1 MRLAI
6 KQSISVMLIHAIV
19 LSSLSHAAV
28 PTAPSYTPIQAV
40 PPNVQ
45 TTTARPLIMLN
56 MSKDHQLFYRAYNE
70 YSDYNGD
77 GAPDGTYIHTVRYSG
92 YFDHTKCYAYS
103 TTASRFAPS
112 SAADASNLCTG
123 AWHGNF
129 LNWATM
135 TRADVVRKVLY
146 GGLRSTDSSTLTVLE
161 RASLPMDAHSF
172 AKHYVGTTAVP
183 VNRVTP
189 FTETEVTFC
198 NTTYGDNAAISH
210 TNTNPPLLRA
220 ARGNF
225 ALWNAHERRQCR
237 WEEEKPWD
245 SNGGGNGNVPA
256 TTGFPAS
263 GDYPSRTTH
272 GLAST
277 INSDFVVRVEV
288 CNASLLGSERCRA
301 YPAGNLKPIGL
312 LQEYGENDQAEFGL
326 MTGSFSRNTSGGV
339 LRKNASSFGNEVN
352 HTTMTDGTSPGD
364 GTFRTVDGI
373 VRALDR
379 LKVYGFRYR
388 DATYS
393 ANDNSVAGTPGVGST
408 FCDFQTIGLTDD
420 KCASWG
426 NPLGEI
432 FIESLRYLGGLSPST
447 AYSASNSDAKGAD
460 MGLTVATWR
469 DPLVGR
475 DAADV
480 ATFGAGQC
488 RPVSAVNFNASVISY
503 DRDTAA
509 PFGNLLGAPTLSTS
523 VDAIGVGE
531 GIAGTSRFVGNNG
544 TVSDSSC
551 TAKMIGNLSSVE
563 GLCPTAPAYKG
574 SFSLAGAAYWA
585 NTNAI
590 RTVPTGMSVEETQ
603 RAFRVRTYGVALSPG
618 VPRIEVSTS
627 GASPLKAVIQPSYR
641 LNHPTRGLGSG
652 TMVDFRVISQSATG
666 GKYLIV
672 WEDSEQGG
680 DYDSDVTG
688 ILEWSISGNQ
698 LQVTT
703 STLADATANPQ
714 GFGYT
719 VSGTNRDGE
728 HFHSGILNF
737 SYNDATNVPVTRTDG
752 TAHPNVNATGGCNG
766 CARNQPPSRAT
777 YTIVGNPAGSLQDPM
792 WYAAKWGGFRN
803 ATGIATGTPN
813 TTALWDSVNNLT
825 GNAGSDGV
833 PDTYFEVFNPDQL
846 ERSLRQVFEAAVVG
860 SNAAPAVSSSQL
872 ISSGLKYVAS
882 FDPKRLN
889 GDIQAFSLNNSGSF
903 NTNPAWSV
911 GTQLTSAATA
921 SRQVVTNN
929 QTSGIPFTWPT
940 VSGSANGAYLT
951 LLKGSA
957 PLSDAQAER
966 LVAFMRG
973 DRSVEGTYGIRTR
986 NPVNIMGTVVN
997 SSPWIQDRPVARFRT
1012 SQHPGYAA
1020 FAATHSARTRLLW
1033 VGAGDGM
1040 LHAFNATDGAPV
1052 MSYVPETLA
1061 PRLSSLTGQTSVAAF
1076 VDGNAFTADVNVAA
1090 ATSTPDW
1097 RTYVFGTLGRGGR
1110 GVFAL
1115 DATNTATLAAAGSAP
1130 NAASIFRWQF
1140 TANDDSDLG
1149 YVLSDISISPA
1160 TGQAA
1165 PIVKLQDGR
1174 FAMVFGNGTGSTNG
1188 RAVLFILPVE
1198 GPNGSGSWTG
1208 RYHKIV
1214 LDAGTGNGL
1223 STPTLLDTN
1232 NDGMADT
1239 VYAGD
1244 VRGNL
1249 WKVNLSSA
1257 SPTSWGSAYNT
1268 TGPTP
1273 TPLYIARSP
1282 TASGTTRLPITGAP
1296 QFSFSSF
1303 GGVMVTLATG
1313 RSVQSGDFPN
1323 SRTQRVFGIWDR
1335 PAFATNS
1342 RPLPRNT
1349 DTLVPRT
1356 AIRNAAGEVVLVGDA
1371 IDYTNADASLARDGW
1386 YYDLPGT
1393 SETVMTNLEY
1403 RATNVIFTSIR
1414 PPETTGCDNVPIGA
1428 LYLVDPETG
1437 LAANSPL
1444 GQTTVTINGVTTTVS
1459 IAAVTIADQ
1468 RLRIVNDATDRTNGS
1483 PVAPGPAGTCAAGSK
1498 LVPQSDGTQLCEARV
1513 CPNGSAALRAVGGG
1527 GTDRSLCFN
1536 QQDSRIQWREIP
1548 GLRTR

>member
-1 MRLAI
+1 MRPAL
-6 KQSISVMLIHAIV
+6 KQSISVMLIYATV
-19 LSSLSHAAV
+19 LSPLSLAAV
-28 PTAPSYTPIQAV
+28 PTAPSYTPVQAV

-45 TTTARPLIMLN
+45 TTSARPLIMLN

-92 YFDHTKCYAYS
+92 YFDHTKCYSYS
-103 TTASRFAPS
+103 ETASRFSPS
-112 SAADASNLCTG
+112 SVADASNLCTN

-237 WEEEKPWD
+237 WQEETPWD
-245 SNGGGNGNVPA
+245 NDGGGNGNNPA

-263 GDYPSRTTH
+263 GNHPSRATN
-272 GLAST
+272 GLAPT

-288 CNASLLGSERCRA
+288 CNSALLGAERCRA

-364 GTFRTVDGI
+364 GTFRSVDGI
-373 VRALDR
+373 VRNLDR
-379 LKVYGFRYR
+379 LKVYGFRYSS
-388 DATYS
+388 ATYS
-393 ANDNSVAGTPGVGST
+393 ANDNSVAGSPGVGSN
-408 FCDFQTIGLTDD
+408 FCDFQTIGLSDD
-420 KCASWG
+420 RCASWG
-426 NPLGEI
+426 NPLGEM
-432 FIESLRYLGGLSPST
+432 FIETLRYLGGRTPST
-447 AYSASNSDAKGAD
+447 AYGSNADAKGALL
-460 MGLTVATWR
+460 GLTVATWE
-469 DPLVGR
+469 DPLGDR
-475 DAADV
+475 GATHL
-480 ATFGAGQC
+480 ATFGTGQC
-488 RPVSAVNFNASVISY
+488 RPVSTVNFNASVISY
-503 DRDTAA
+503 DRDTTA
-509 PFGNLLGAPTLSTS
+509 PFSDLLGSPTLSTS
-523 VDAIGVGE
+523 VNAIGVGE
-531 GIAGTSRFVGNNG
+531 GITGTSRFIGNNG
-544 TVSDSSC
+544 TVSDSAC
-551 TAKMIGNLSSVE
+551 TAKTIGNLWDAQ
-563 GLCPTAPAYKG
+563 GLCPAAPAYQG

-590 RTVPTGMSVEETQ
+590 RTVPTGMSLEESQ

-627 GASPLKAVIQPSYR
+627 GANPLRAIIQPSYR

-652 TMVDFRVISQSATG
+652 TLVDFRVISQSATSG
-666 GKYLIV
+666 SYLVV

-688 ILEWSISGNQ
+688 ILEWSVSGNQ

-703 STLADATANPQ
+703 RTLAAATANPQ

-737 SYNDATNVPVTRTDG
+737 SYNDATNLPVTQTDG
-752 TAHPNVNATGGCNG
+752 TAHANVNATGGCTG
-766 CARNQPPSRAT
+766 CQVNQPSSRAT
-777 YTIVGNPAGSLQDPM
+777 YTVVGNPAGTLQDPM

-803 ATGIATGTPN
+803 ATGIATGTPSA
-813 TTALWDSVNNLT
+813 TALWDSVNNLT
-825 GNAGSDGV
+825 GNAGADGI

-846 ERSLRQVFEAAVVG
+846 ERSLRQVFEAAVIG

-889 GDIQAFSLNNSGSF
+889 GDIQAFSLNASGSF
-903 NTNPAWSV
+903 NTSPSWSV
-911 GTQLTSAATA
+911 GTQLTSAPAA
-921 SRQVVTNN
+921 GRQIITNN
-929 QTSGIPFTWPT
+929 QTNGIPFTWAN
-940 VSGSANGAYLT
+940 VSSAANSAYLT
-951 LLKGSA
+951 LLKGSV

-966 LVAFMRG
+966 VVAFVRG
-973 DRSVEGTYGIRTR
+973 DRSVEGTNGIRTR
-986 NPVNIMGTVVN
+986 NPVNIMGPVVN

-1012 SQHPGYAA
+1012 SQHPGYSA
-1020 FAATHSARTRLLW
+1020 FAATHSSRQRLLW

-1040 LHAFNATDGAPV
+1040 LHAFNATSGAPV
-1052 MSYVPETLA
+1052 MSYVPEALV
-1061 PRLSSLTGQTSVAAF
+1061 PRLSSLTSQASVTAF
-1076 VDGNAFTADVNVAA
+1076 VDGNAFTADVDVGAPLA
-1090 ATSTPDW
+1090 TPDW
-1097 RTYVFGTLGRGGR
+1097 RTFVFGTLGRGGR

-1115 DATNTATLAAAGSAP
+1115 DATNTSTLASAGSTT
-1130 NAASIFRWQF
+1130 NAASLFRWQF
-1140 TANDDSDLG
+1140 TADDDSDLG
-1149 YVLSDISISPA
+1149 YVISDVSISPA

-1188 RAVLFILPVE
+1188 RAALFIVPVA
-1198 GPNGSGSWTG
+1198 GPSSGSWTG

-1214 LDAGTGNGL
+1214 LDNGTGNGL
-1223 STPTLLDTN
+1223 STPALLDTN
-1232 NDGMADT
+1232 NDGMVDT
-1239 VYAGD
+1239 AYAGD
-1244 VRGNL
+1244 VQGNL
-1249 WKVNLSSA
+1249 WKIDLSS
-1257 SPTSWGSAYNT
+1257 STPSSWGSAYT
-1268 TGPTP
+1268 AASVP
-1273 TPLYIARSP
+1273 TPLYIAQSP
-1282 TASGTTRLPITGAP
+1282 TTGSPRLPITGAP
-1296 QFSFSSF
+1296 QFSYSSY
-1303 GGVMVTLATG
+1303 GGVMVTFATG
-1313 RSVQSGDFPN
+1313 RSVVTGDFPRTD
-1323 SRTQRVFGIWDR
+1323 RTQRAYGIWDR
-1335 PAFATNS
+1335 AAFAS
-1342 RPLPRNT
+1342 GGRALPRGT
-1349 DTLVPRT
+1349 TTLVSRT
-1356 AIRNAAGEVVLVGDA
+1356 ATRNAAGEVTLSGGA
-1371 IDYTNADASLARDGW
+1371 IDFNNTNASLAKDGW
-1386 YYDLPGT
+1386 YFDLPGS
-1393 SETVMTNLEY
+1393 SEMVMTNLEY
-1403 RATNVIFTSIR
+1403 RARNVIFTTIR
-1414 PPETTGCDNVPIGA
+1414 PPGTAGCDNVPLGA
-1428 LYLVDPETG
+1428 LYLVNPETG
-1437 LAANSPL
+1437 MAADSPL
-1444 GQTTVTINGVTTTVS
+1444 GQTTVTIMGVTTTVS
-1459 IAAVTIADQ
+1459 IAALTISDQ
-1468 RLRIVNDATDRTNGS
+1468 RLRIVNDATDRTNPPTGS
-1483 PVAPGPAGTCAAGSK
+1483 PVAPGPGGSCPAGSK
-1498 LVPQSDGTQLCEARV
+1498 VVTQPDGTQRCEERV
-1513 CPNGSAALRAVGGG
+1513 CPNGSASLRLVGASE
-1527 GTDRSLCFN
+1527 DRSLCFN
-1536 QQDSRIQWREIP
+1536 QADSRIQWREIP

>member
-1 MRLAI
+1 MRQAI
-6 KQSISVMLIHAIV
+6 KQSISVIVIHAIA
-19 LSSLSHAAV
+19 LSSLGHAAV
-28 PTAPSYTPIQAV
+28 PTVPSYTPIQAV

-45 TTTARPLIMLN
+45 TTSARPLIMLN

-103 TTASRFAPS
+103 ETASRFAPS
-112 SAADASNLCTG
+112 SAADASNLCTS

-146 GGLRSTDSSTLTVLE
+146 GGQRSSDSSTLTVLE

-172 AKHYVGTTAVP
+172 AKHYVNLTAP
-183 VNRVTP
+183 TAERPNIGRWTP
-189 FTETEVTFC
+189 FTTETEVTFC

-237 WEEEKPWD
+237 WQEETPWD
-245 SNGGGNGNVPA
+245 SDGGGNGNVPA

-263 GDYPSRTTH
+263 GSYPSRATT
-272 GLAST
+272 GLQAS

-288 CNASLLGSERCRA
+288 CNSALLGAERCRA

-352 HTTMTDGTSPGD
+352 HTTMTDGTSAGD
-364 GTFRTVDGI
+364 GTFRSVDGI
-373 VRALDR
+373 VRTLDR
-379 LKVYGFRYR
+379 LKVFGFRYSN
-388 DATYS
+388 ATYS
-393 ANDNSVAGTPGVGST
+393 ANDNAARGDT

-420 KCASWG
+420 SCASWG
-426 NPLGEI
+426 NPLGEM
-432 FIESLRYLGGLSPST
+432 FIESLRYLGGRTPST
-447 AYSASNSDAKGAD
+447 SYGNNADAKGALL
-460 MGLTVATWR
+460 GLTVATWE
-469 DPLVGR
+469 DPLGDR
-475 DAADV
+475 GTTHL

-488 RPVSAVNFNASVISY
+488 RPTSTVNFNASVISY
-503 DRDTAA
+503 DRDTTA
-509 PFGNLLGAPTLSTS
+509 PFSDLLGSPTLSTS
-523 VDAIGVGE
+523 VNSIGVGE
-531 GIAGTSRFVGNNG
+531 GISGTSRFIGSNG
-544 TVSDSSC
+544 TVNNSAC
-551 TAKMIGNLSSVE
+551 TAKTIGNLWDAE
-563 GLCPTAPAYKG
+563 GLCPTAPAYRG

-590 RTVPTGMSVEETQ
+590 RTVPTGLSTLESQ

-618 VPRIEVSTS
+618 VPRIEVRTS
-627 GASPLKAVIQPSYR
+627 GASPLTAIIQPSYR

-652 TMVDFRVISQSATG
+652 TMVDFRVISQSSTG

-688 ILEWSISGNQ
+688 ILEWSISGTQ
-698 LQVTT
+698 LRVTT

-719 VSGTNRDGE
+719 VSGTNADGE

-737 SYNDATNVPVTRTDG
+737 AYNDASNISVTQTDG
-752 TAHPNVNATGGCNG
+752 TAHPNINATGGCTG

-777 YTIVGNPAGSLQDPM
+777 YTVVGNPAGTLQDPM
-792 WYAAKWGGFRN
+792 WYAAKWGGFRD
-803 ATGIATGTPN
+803 ASGVATGTPN
-813 TTALWDSVNNLT
+813 ATALWDSVNNVSGL
-825 GNAGSDGV
+825 AGADGV

-846 ERSLRQVFEAAVVG
+846 ERSLRQVFEAAVIG

-889 GDIQAFSLNNSGSF
+889 GDIQAFSLNTSGSF
-903 NTNPAWSV
+903 NTSPTWSV
-911 GTQLTSAATA
+911 GTQLTNAAA
-921 SRQVVTNN
+921 AGRQVITNN
-929 QTSGIPFTWPT
+929 QTSGIPFTWPS
-940 VSGSANGAYLT
+940 VSASTNAAYLT

-973 DRSVEGTYGIRTR
+973 DRTVEGTFGIRTR
-986 NPVNIMGTVVN
+986 NPVNIMGPIVN

-1020 FAATHSARTRLLW
+1020 FAAANASRARLLW

-1040 LHAFNATDGAPV
+1040 LHAFNATSGAPV
-1052 MSYVPETLA
+1052 MSYVPEALT
-1061 PRLSSLTGQTSVAAF
+1061 PRLSSLTSQASVTAF

-1090 ATSTPDW
+1090 PASTPDW
-1097 RTYVFGTLGRGGR
+1097 RTYTFGTLGRGGR

-1115 DATNTATLAAAGSAP
+1115 DATNTATLAAAGTTG
-1130 NAASIFRWQF
+1130 NATSIFRWQF
-1140 TANDDSDLG
+1140 TANDDPDLG
-1149 YVLSDISISPA
+1149 YVLSDVSISA
-1160 TGQAA
+1160 GTGQAA

-1174 FAMVFGNGTGSTNG
+1174 FAMVFGNGTGSTNN
-1188 RAVLFILPVE
+1188 RAALFILPVE
-1198 GPNGSGSWTG
+1198 GPNSGDWTG
-1208 RYHKIV
+1208 RYYKIV
-1214 LDAGTGNGL
+1214 LGSGTGNGL

-1232 NDGMADT
+1232 NDGMVDT
-1239 VYAGD
+1239 AYAGD
-1244 VRGNL
+1244 ARGNL
-1249 WKVNLSSA
+1249 WKVDLSSA
-1257 SPTSWGSAYNT
+1257 TPSSWGSAYTASGN
-1268 TGPTP
+1268 P
-1273 TPLYIARSP
+1273 TPLYVARSP
-1282 TASGTTRLPITGAP
+1282 TAGTPRLPITGAP
-1296 QFSFSSF
+1296 QFSFASF
-1303 GGVMVTLATG
+1303 GGVIVTFATG
-1313 RSVQSGDFPN
+1313 RSVLTGDFPRPD
-1323 SRTQRVFGIWDR
+1323 RTQRVFGIWDR
-1335 PAFATNS
+1335 PAFAIGG
-1342 RPLPRNT
+1342 RALPT
-1349 DTLVPRT
+1349 GTSTLVSRT
-1356 AIRNAAGEVVLVGDA
+1356 ATRNAAGEVTLSGSG
-1371 IDYTNADASLARDGW
+1371 IDFNNPDPLLARDGW
-1386 YYDLPGT
+1386 YFDLPGS
-1393 SETVMTNLEY
+1393 SEMVMTNLEY
-1403 RATNVIFTSIR
+1403 RARNILFTSIR
-1414 PPETTGCDNVPIGA
+1414 PPATTGCDNVPLGA
-1428 LYLVDPETG
+1428 LYLVNPETG
-1437 LAANSPL
+1437 LAADSPL
-1444 GQTTVTINGVTTTVS
+1444 GTTTVTVGGVTTTVS
-1459 IAAVTIADQ
+1459 IAALTVTDQ
-1468 RLRIVNDATDRTNGS
+1468 RLRIVNDATDRTTPPTGT
-1483 PVAPGPAGTCAAGSK
+1483 PVVPGPGGSCPSGSK
-1498 LVPQSDGTQLCEARV
+1498 ARPQPDGTQLCEQRV
-1513 CPNGSAALRAVGGG
+1513 CPDGSAPLRVVGASE
-1527 GTDRSLCFN
+1527 DRSLCFS
-1536 QQDSRIQWREIP
+1536 QADSRIQWREIP

>member
-1 MRLAI
+1 MRPLIKRSVCTALMYVLAL
-6 KQSISVMLIHAIV
+6 SPLSLAAI
-19 LSSLSHAAV
+19 

-45 TTTARPLIMLN
+45 TTSARPLIMLN

-92 YFDHTKCYAYS
+92 YFDHTKCYTYS
-103 TTASRFAPS
+103 ETASRFAPA
-112 SAADASNLCTG
+112 SAADASNLCTS

-146 GGLRSTDSSTLTVLE
+146 GGHRSIDSSTVTVLE

-172 AKHYVGTTAVP
+172 AKHYVNLTTATAERP
-183 VNRVTP
+183 DINRLTP
-189 FTETEVTFC
+189 FSETEVTFC
-198 NTTYGDNAAISH
+198 NTTFGDNAAISH

-237 WEEEKPWD
+237 WQEETPWD
-245 SNGGGNGNVPA
+245 IDGVGNGNVPA
-256 TTGFPAS
+256 TTGFPAA
-263 GDYPSRTTH
+263 GGYPSRATN
-272 GLAST
+272 GLAPT

-288 CNASLLGSERCRA
+288 CNSALLGAERCRA

-352 HTTMTDGTSPGD
+352 HTTMTNGTSPGD
-364 GTFRTVDGI
+364 GTFRGVDGI
-373 VRALDR
+373 VRTLDR

-388 DATYS
+388 DATYA
-393 ANDNSVAGTPGVGST
+393 ANDNAALASR
-408 FCDFQTIGLTDD
+408 FCEFQTIGLQDD
-420 KCASWG
+420 QCASWG
-426 NPLGEI
+426 NPLGEM
-432 FIESLRYLGGLSPST
+432 FIESLRYLNGGLAASS
-447 AYSASNSDAKGAD
+447 AYGSNADAKGALL
-460 MGLTVATWR
+460 GLTVATWE
-469 DPLVGR
+469 DPLGDR
-475 DAADV
+475 GSTHL

-503 DRDTAA
+503 DRDTTA
-509 PFGNLLGAPTLSTS
+509 PFSDLTGSPTLSTS
-523 VDAIGVGE
+523 VNAIGVGE
-531 GIAGTSRFVGNNG
+531 GISGTSRFIGNNG
-544 TVSDSSC
+544 TLNNSAC
-551 TAKMIGNLSSVE
+551 TAKTITNLWDAE
-563 GLCPTAPAYKG
+563 GLCPMAPAYRG

-590 RTVPTGMSVEETQ
+590 RAVPTGMSLEESQ

-618 VPRIEVSTS
+618 VPRIEVRTS
-627 GASPLKAVIQPSYR
+627 GSNPLTAIIQPSYR

-652 TMVDFRVISQSATG
+652 TMVDFRVISQSSTG

-688 ILEWSISGNQ
+688 ILEWSVSGNQ
-698 LQVTT
+698 LQVIT

-719 VSGTNRDGE
+719 VSGTNADGE

-737 SYNDATNVPVTRTDG
+737 TYNDATNITVTRTDG

-777 YTIVGNPAGSLQDPM
+777 YTIVGNPAGNLQDPM

-803 ATGIATGTPN
+803 ALGVATGTPN
-813 TTALWDSVNNLT
+813 ATALWDSVNNQT
-825 GNAGSDGV
+825 GNAGADGV

-889 GDIQAFSLNNSGSF
+889 GDIQAFSLNSSGSF
-903 NTNPAWSV
+903 NTSPSWSV
-911 GTQLTSAATA
+911 GTQLTNAAAA
-921 SRQVVTNN
+921 SRQIITNN
-929 QTSGIPFTWPT
+929 QASGIPFTWST
-940 VSGSANGAYLT
+940 VSANPAYLT
-951 LLKGSA
+951 LLKGST

-973 DRSVEGTYGIRTR
+973 DRSVEGTFGIRTR
-986 NPVNIMGTVVN
+986 NPVNIMGPVVN

-1040 LHAFNATDGAPV
+1040 LHAFNATTGAPV

-1061 PRLSSLTGQTSVAAF
+1061 PRLSGLTGQANVAAY
-1076 VDGNAFTADVNVAA
+1076 VDGNAFTADVNIAVSP
-1090 ATSTPDW
+1090 STPDW

-1115 DATNTATLAAAGSAP
+1115 DATNVATLADAGTAA
-1130 NAASIFRWQF
+1130 NATSIYRWQF
-1140 TANDDSDLG
+1140 TADDDSDLG
-1149 YVLSDISISPA
+1149 YVLSDISIGAA

-1174 FAMVFGNGTGSTNG
+1174 FAKVFGNGTGSSNG
-1188 RAVLFILPVE
+1188 RAVLFILPVQ
-1198 GPNGSGSWTG
+1198 GPNSTGNWAG

-1214 LDAGTGNGL
+1214 LDSGTGNGL
-1223 STPTLLDTN
+1223 SAPALLDTN
-1232 NDGMADT
+1232 NDGMVDT
-1239 VYAGD
+1239 AYAGD
-1244 VRGNL
+1244 VQGNL
-1249 WKVNLSSA
+1249 WKVDLSSVTP
-1257 SPTSWGSAYNT
+1257 SSWGSAYT
-1268 TGPTP
+1268 AASVP
-1273 TPLYIARSP
+1273 TPLYVAQSP
-1282 TASGTTRLPITGAP
+1282 TTGTPRLPITGAP
-1296 QFSFSSF
+1296 QFSYSSF
-1303 GGVMVTLATG
+1303 GGVTVTFATG
-1313 RSVQSGDFPN
+1313 RSVQTGDFPRTD
-1323 SRTQRVFGIWDR
+1323 RTQRVYGIWDR
-1335 PAFATNS
+1335 PAFAIGG
-1342 RPLPRNT
+1342 RALPRGT
-1349 DTLVPRT
+1349 TTLASRT
-1356 AIRNAAGEVVLVGDA
+1356 ATRNTAGEVTLSGSA
-1371 IDYTNADASLARDGW
+1371 IDFNNTTPALAKDGW
-1386 YYDLPGT
+1386 YFDLPGS
-1393 SETVMTNLEY
+1393 SEMVMTNMEY
-1403 RATNVIFTSIR
+1403 RARNIIFTSIR
-1414 PPETTGCDNVPIGA
+1414 PPATAGCDNVPIGA
-1428 LYLVDPETG
+1428 LYLVNPETG
-1437 LAANSPL
+1437 LAADSPL
-1444 GQTTVTINGVTTTVS
+1444 GTTTVTNMGVTTTVS
-1459 IAAVTIADQ
+1459 IAALTISDQ
-1468 RLRIVNDATDRTNGS
+1468 RLRIVNDATDRTNPPTGS
-1483 PVAPGPAGTCAAGSK
+1483 PLAPGVDGSCPAGSK
-1498 LVPQSDGTQLCEARV
+1498 SVPQPDGTQRCEERV
-1513 CPNGSAALRAVGGG
+1513 CPNGSASLRLVGASE
-1527 GTDRSLCFN
+1527 DRSLCFN
-1536 QQDSRIQWREIP
+1536 QADSRIQWREIP